1 MSSILGLQTPVR
13 GLRGRQPSRRHMA
26 GGIDSR
32 HSRDPPCRD
41 TPVVACLVLQSHYWY
56 ALREAALYMPVHTT
70 TAALQL
76 HLQLGSR
83 ALQST
88 CCLSM
93 RALTRTTLHEHVQ
106 IPSSLNMPVF
116 ALAAVQLC
124 SVHAPY
130 QPCEPCF
137 GRHATMRPSH
147 HPSTTRHVHDFTS
160 TPTRDAPMLLT
171 LTRSGCST
179 PCS

>member
-1 MSSILGLQTPVR
+1 MSSILALQTPAR
-13 GLRGRQPSRRHMA
+13 GLRGRQPSDDTWQAELTAATHGIRHA
-26 GGIDSR
+26 VTRPSR
-32 HSRDPPCRD
+32 PASFFSHITAMHCAKLPC
-41 TPVVACLVLQSHYWY
+41 TC
-56 ALREAALYMPVHTT
+56 PVHTT

-93 RALTRTTLHEHVQ
+93 RALTRTTLHEHHQ
-106 IPSSLNMPVF
+106 LPSSLNMPVF

-137 GRHATMRPSH
+137 GRHATIRPSH
-147 HPSTTRHVHDFTS
+147 HPSYHPACT
-160 TPTRDAPMLLT
+160 
-171 LTRSGCST
+171 
-179 PCS
+179 